1 MKFQHILL
9 MVGTFLCF
17 QLMSTQ
23 GLVSS
28 RSFLRDDDSITLDTS
43 FFLRES
49 PHFGL
54 PMQTVTVNVGQTAR
68 LTCIIQDVVD
78 YEVAWMNKDTN
89 TVISLGETIITM
101 DARISV
107 QREQRSTWILTIKN
121 VTVRDHGYY
130 TCNINTQ
137 PPTSIQG
144 YLKVVEPPVLEDG
157 DEEVRVLEGMTAH
170 LSCSAHAIPSPTY
183 KWIREDYN
191 TIRIN
196 SSTFVSSWIGRNLT
210 LHHSNHR
217 SAGGYLCIAS
227 NGYPPSVSKRVILHV
242 YFAPLLRG
250 PGMEV
255 KTRVGQSVSLT
266 CLYAAYPSPS
276 VVWVREDENEVE
288 PLSEEY
294 YTITPQDGHPP
305 YTHNM
310 TLQLRKL
317 VHSDFGR
324 YTCVVTNSQGE
335 ASYTTVL
342 REVVVKKVPITSTK
356 SPPENV
362 SLFPKHSSRETSHL
376 SHHYHNYDY
385 QTKNLSSPLIVNMKT
400 GEGGIHPAPS
410 RDQSYSTRRSKN
422 IARISLKDVNN
433 ELGGAETRIPMKLM
447 LLVLSIMIFL
457 T

>member
-1 MKFQHILL
+1 MSVHYNLFL
-9 MVGTFLCF
+9 MLTGVFLNC
-17 QLMSTQ
+17 QLTSTQ
-23 GLVSS
+23 DLGSG

-54 PMQTVTVNVGQTAR
+54 PMQTVTVNAGQTAR

-89 TVISLGETIITM
+89 TVISLGETVITM
-101 DARISV
+101 DTRISV

-121 VTVRDHGYY
+121 VTVRDHGHY

-144 YLKVVEPPVLEDG
+144 FLKVVEPPVLEDG
-157 DEEVRVLEGMTAH
+157 DEEVWVLEGMSAH
-170 LSCSAHAIPSPTY
+170 LSCSAHATPTPTY

-227 NGYPPSVSKRVILHV
+227 NGYPPSVSKRVLLHV

-255 KTRVGQSVSLT
+255 RAHVGHSVSLT
-266 CLYAAYPSPS
+266 CLYAAYPSPT
-276 VVWVREDENEVE
+276 VVWVRENENEV
-288 PLSEEY
+288 LQLTEEY

-310 TLQLRKL
+310 TLHLRKL

-324 YTCVVTNSQGE
+324 YTCIVTNSQGE
-335 ASYTTVL
+335 ASYTTLL
-342 REVVVKKVPITSTK
+342 REVIAKKRPVTSTK

-362 SLFPKHSSRETSHL
+362 SLFPKLSSRETSHL

-385 QTKNLSSPLIVNMKT
+385 T
-400 GEGGIHPAPS
+400 GIYRGENGIQPAPS
-410 RDQSYSTRRSKN
+410 RDQSYSPRRSKN
-422 IARISLKDVNN
+422 IARISLKDVNH
-433 ELGGAETRIPMKLM
+433 ELSSAADAPRKPRHLSLM
-447 LLVLSIMIFL
+447 LLIAVSAMSFL
-457 T
+457 P